1 MKNKR
6 LVLGLTS
13 IAVILVSLAV
23 MLVDIFAPLNLWTH
37 PVLNLLFCMFVGF
50 GILTLVLAVKSKS
63 PWYFFLSAF
72 LLGLAL
78 FYALM
83 QYVKWWIAL
92 VVLLLLLIVVAIIS
106 VIVAGNKTEDI
117 ALNKSAEYKDYKQR
131 REEKIAKEE
140 NEQPEELP
148 QIKSFK

>member
-63 PWYFFLSAF
+63 PWCFFLSAF